1 MIPALHPSSGPHTS
15 GPDSAYYYCCSCQY
29 GPMLLALHAACINC
43 GHQGCSKCNAEA
55 AEGASKLAT
64 IPTTPEP
71 GSTTLADASLKTSD
85 EITRPHSTA
94 PLATFC
100 GGGLVVTNI
109 TTDIHG
115 LTSCEKPTEGE
126 YDWYCCNCG
135 DGPQYVGVN
144 PGCTTCSHWR
154 CSSCAIEPRK

>member
-1 MIPALHPSSGPHTS
+1 MIPALHPPPDPHTS

-43 GHQGCSKCNAEA
+43 GHQGCSTCNAEA
-55 AEGASKLAT
+55 TDGPLKLAT

-71 GSTTLADASLKTSD
+71 GSTTLADALLETSD
-85 EITRPHSTA
+85 EITRPHPTA
-94 PLATFC
+94 PLAAFRES
-100 GGGLVVTNI
+100 GLGRNL

-115 LTSCEKPTEGE
+115 PASYEKPSEGE

-135 DGPQYVGVN
+135 DGPQYARVN
-144 PGCTTCSHWR
+144 MGCVSCPHWR
-154 CSSCAIEPRK
+154 CGSCAVEPRK